1 MCPQTADYLFL
12 VADTRIQWQ
21 PDKQLDK
28 YSVLFYEEWLP
39 QKQRESSSFG
49 CTTFC
54 LRPVSCSQW
63 SQWEMCRCLRCLTE
77 YLPAMHMSF
86 VPQRLHGSLPSKSS
100 SRSAKVCWSCASMK
114 TSSFS
119 CLAAV
124 ISSFL
129 LLIKRKKHI
138 VCPAFLLCTVAL
150 KYALIAAPLAPLGFW
165 NPFPKLWKIR
175 SLRDSNHADT
185 CAFRRDFSD
194 AQAYSVCWWSK
205 D

>member
-28 YSVLFYEEWLP
+28 YSVLFYKEWLP

-129 LLIKRKKHI
+129 LLIKRKKTHC
-138 VCPAFLLCTVAL
+138 VSCFFAL
-150 KYALIAAPLAPLGFW
+150 YCCSEIYSHCS
-165 NPFPKLWKIR
+165 PFGSTGVLKSIPQIMK
-175 SLRDSNHADT
+175 NTHP
-185 CAFRRDFSD
+185 
-194 AQAYSVCWWSK
+194 
-205 D
+205 